1 MDRAIV
7 DALVEALATATV
19 ERAGPRQHEK
29 FVSFLRQRATAL
41 IDKSAYPDG
50 RTAVLARMGMRPLP
64 ADRQAIQEPQVL
76 GDTTDQTG

>member
-7 DALVEALATATV
+7 NALVEALATV

-41 IDKSAYPDG
+41 IDESDHPDG
-50 RTAVLARMGMRPLP
+50 RTAVLTRMQMRLLP
-64 ADRQAIQEPQVL
+64 TYRQATAGSQVV
-76 GDTTDQTG
+76 DEKTD